1 MSCENVPERC
11 DADRLVTA
19 FELPLSWSRGAAD
32 DTVDFRPLALHT
44 GGQFIHAP
52 RVGRNVSLEALKDQ
66 LQALSTEAPVVA
78 QGLDAEQLVALG
90 AESGAMLIGSSAR
103 ITLTDYRPPHK
114 VRNLARRAI
123 GVTPEEV
130 APGSAGPLQDELEL
144 AARGGPA
151 TMRYVFRARVE
162 DADRVFVVRAG
173 AKAVGLTSLTHTG
186 AGAWH
191 VELLVRHPDSP
202 DGAMELLLSHV
213 VELLQREA
221 STRFDLGQV
230 AFHVEDSAR
239 EGLGALNRAL
249 LAAVPAAV
257 AATGSRFN
265 FEGLRRFKNKFEVQW
280 VPRYFAGWP
289 RLRRRDLR
297 AACDAAD
304 LGQFIRLGW

>member
-1 MSCENVPERC
+1 MSV
-11 DADRLVTA
+11 
-19 FELPLSWSRGAAD
+19 FELPLSWSSGGAD
-32 DTVDFRPLALHT
+32 DAVDFRPLVLPT

-52 RVGRNVSLEALKDQ
+52 RVGKNVSLESLEAQ
-66 LQALSTEAPVVA
+66 LHALSKEAPVVA

-90 AESGAMLIGSSAR
+90 GESGAMLIGSSAR
-103 ITLTDYRPPHK
+103 IELTDYRPPHK
-114 VRNLARRAI
+114 VRNLARRATE
-123 GVTPEEV
+123 VTPEELTPTASGTV
-130 APGSAGPLQDELEL
+130 QDELEL

-162 DADRVFVVRAG
+162 DADRVFIVRAAG
-173 AKAVGLTSLTHTG
+173 KAVGMTSLTNTG
-186 AGAWH
+186 GGAWH
-191 VELLVRHPDSP
+191 VELLVRHPEAP

-221 STRFDLGQV
+221 NTRFDLGQV
-230 AFHVEDSAR
+230 AFYVEDSAKQ
-239 EGLGALNRAL
+239 GLGALNRAL

-304 LGQFIRLGW
+304 LGQFIKLGW